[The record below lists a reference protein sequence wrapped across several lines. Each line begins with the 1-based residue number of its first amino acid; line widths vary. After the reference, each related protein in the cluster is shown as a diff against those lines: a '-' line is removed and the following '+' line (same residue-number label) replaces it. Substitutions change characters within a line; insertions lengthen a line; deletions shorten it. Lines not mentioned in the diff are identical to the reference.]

1 MHIKRINLAS
11 KLLNPGGTNE
21 IEWWISLLMNS
32 TRQYHSIT
40 WKCVIIVTGNQNQG
54 MHILFNHYLWNL
66 AYVCTQECKFLFIIC
81 M

>member
-1 MHIKRINLAS
+1 MYKRI
-11 KLLNPGGTNE
+11 KE

-40 WKCVIIVTGNQNQG
+40 WKWVIIVTGNQNQG